1 MRKKRV
7 ATMLATA
14 MILSSTLGVTGCG
27 VKELALTS
35 DKVSVELGNEI
46 DTNVADYVSDA
57 DVAAET
63 TIDFSGVDT
72 ATLGTY
78 TATVTYKDQTVDLTV
93 DVVDTTAP

>member
-14 MILSSTLGVTGCG
+14 MILSSTLGATGCG

-63 TIDFSGVDT
+63 TS
-72 ATLGTY
+72 LE
-78 TATVTYKDQTVDLTV
+78 
-93 DVVDTTAP
+93 